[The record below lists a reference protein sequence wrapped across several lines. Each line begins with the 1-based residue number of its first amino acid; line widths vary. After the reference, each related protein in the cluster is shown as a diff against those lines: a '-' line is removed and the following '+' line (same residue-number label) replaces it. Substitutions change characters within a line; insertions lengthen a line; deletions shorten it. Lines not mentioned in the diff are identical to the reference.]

1 MDPVIKGLL
10 IFGAVIGYLC
20 GIALPPIV
28 HINREITLS
37 PADFGLQSFFP
48 LMAGLLLVFGCL
60 TPVFMDI
67 RDDTVIWPLLTGGIA
82 ILAISTACMVGLFA
96 TDRVK
101 RMAN

>member
-20 GIALPPIV
+20 GIVLPPTI
-28 HINREITLS
+28 HINKEMTLS

-67 RDDTVIWPLLTGGIA
+67 RDDSITWPLFVGGIA
-82 ILAISTACMVGLFA
+82 ILAISTSCLVGLFA